1 MREESRVV
9 LSYLTT
15 FMYKSYNISIRRSM
29 IAPRGLVIVLASKY
43 DFHLGSINPCAFF
56 FLLSS
61 SFPSQITKNYIFL
74 FPSSFFP
81 ACCSSKRRNRK
92 KKFRPTRDSRK
103 KIPGVKIKLA
113 TFYWFVKVR
122 RCRWHGSPNTQHLD
136 WRNRYIQYTFFTNR
150 QKTVVISA
158 GYRPT

>member
-1 MREESRVV
+1 MPRVRYIKGAKRDSTEVGIFPFYIFAKRKFLYDDEREVKSSIIIPCYV
-9 LSYLTT
+9 

-122 RCRWHGSPNTQHLD
+122 RCR
-136 WRNRYIQYTFFTNR
+136 
-150 QKTVVISA
+150 
-158 GYRPT
+158 